1 MSADYTT
8 GSTLS
13 DRDLEIASF
22 WVKHRLTLRR
32 LGYGSIIA
40 IGSMFWAF
48 TLWSLL
54 DAYAISYPIESRIHL
69 RILQNQNALAPLF
82 LKGPTPLK
90 PADSITFTNTDGR
103 QDVLVEIENANTVW
117 WAEFDYA
124 FAIGDQRTD
133 TRHGFILPKSRRF
146 ITEPG
151 ITLSGQSPE
160 LIIENLQWKRVT
172 PDTVPTTIEDFVASR
187 EPLIEDVAF
196 ARDQVVGTQL
206 IGRTTFTVNNTSAY
220 GYYDPEFVIVLL
232 RGGSPVAVTRITKD
246 KLNAGEIMP
255 FDIQWFD
262 QPVGITET
270 IVQTNINYLNPNS
283 YIRPIN
289 Q

>member
-1 MSADYTT
+1 V
-8 GSTLS
+8 
-13 DRDLEIASF
+13 I
-22 WVKHRLTLRR
+22 
-32 LGYGSIIA
+32 
-40 IGSMFWAF
+40 
-48 TLWSLL
+48 
-54 DAYAISYPIESRIHL
+54 
-69 RILQNQNALAPLF
+69 
-82 LKGPTPLK
+82 
-90 PADSITFTNTDGR
+90 
-103 QDVLVEIENANTVW
+103 
-117 WAEFDYA
+117 
-124 FAIGDQRTD
+124 
-133 TRHGFILPKSRRF
+133 
-146 ITEPG
+146 
-151 ITLSGQSPE
+151 
-160 LIIENLQWKRVT
+160 
-172 PDTVPTTIEDFVASR
+172 
-187 EPLIEDVAF
+187 
-196 ARDQVVGTQL
+196 GTQL